1 MWPLC
6 GLIMGC
12 ILLGAALWWARQDG
26 QKAARLQALKKEAQ
40 EAARVQQVINKVDR
54 LPDNV
59 VRNCL
64 RHKTD

>member
-1 MWPLC
+1 MWLLC

-12 ILLGAALWWARQDG
+12 TLLGAALWLAYQDG

-40 EAARVQQVINKVDR
+40 EAARVQQIINTVDC
-54 LPDNV
+54 LPGDA

-64 RHKTD
+64 RHKAD